1 MSINNKEVDKLM
13 AKVFGNNYSALNEE
27 LKPQREA
34 GKRIVMC
41 SGTFDLFHIGHM
53 RMLEAAKTKGDILVV
68 AVKSDK
74 AASLKKEDP
83 PVINQDYRMEA
94 VSNCIYPDYV
104 LLAEYDT
111 YRKIPD
117 FEFYNTSSY
126 EWLTIFNPVVEA
138 IRPDIFVHEDN
149 PTIAYARK
157 QLFVHYGVQGI
168 VQPRTEGISSSEII
182 DKIKTRI
189 LLQMQRNNDK

>member
-1 MSINNKEVDKLM
+1 M

-53 RMLEAAKTKGDILVV
+53 RMLKAAKTKGDILVV
-68 AVKSDK
+68 AVKSDE
-74 AASLKKEDP
+74 AASLKKKVP
-83 PVINQDYRMEA
+83 PVMNQDYRMEA
-94 VSNCIYPDYV
+94 VSYCSYPDYV

-111 YRKIPD
+111 DRKIPD
-117 FEFYNTSSY
+117 FEFHNNTSSD

-138 IRPDIFVHEDN
+138 IRPNIFVHEDN

-157 QLFVHYGVQGI
+157 QLFAYYGVQGI
-168 VQPRTEGISSSEII
+168 VQPRTKGISSSEII

-189 LLQMQRNNDK
+189 

>member
-1 MSINNKEVDKLM
+1 MPINNKEVDNFM
-13 AKVFGNNYSALNEE
+13 AKVYGNDYLALAKE
-27 LKPQREA
+27 LEPLRAA

-53 RMLEAAKTKGDILVV
+53 RMLKAAKSKGDILVV

-104 LLAEYDT
+104 ILAEYDI
-111 YRKIPD
+111 YKKMPD

-126 EWLTIFNPVVEA
+126 EWLTIFNPVVET
-138 IRPDIFVHEDN
+138 IRPDVFVHEDN
-149 PTIAYARK
+149 LTIEYARK
-157 QLFVHYGVQGI
+157 QLFEYYNVSGI
-168 VQPRTEGISSSEII
+168 IQPRTEGISTTELI

-189 LLQMQRNNDK
+189 LKKMQENNEN